1 MGRTT
6 DVDAALEREGEWLHR
21 FAGHAHVMVHTVQC
35 EKTLGALR
43 WQRTEG
49 RRIVRRLTGLLG
61 EIEGHGGRA
70 EAREIEQ
77 RLLERAGSMAAA

>member
-6 DVDAALEREGEWLHR
+6 DVEAALEREGEWLHC
-21 FAGHAHVMVHTVQC
+21 FAAHVMEHTVQC

-43 WQRTEG
+43 GQRTEG
-49 RRIVRRLTGLLG
+49 RRIVRRLTGLLD
-61 EIEGHGGRA
+61 EIEGHGGSA
-70 EAREIEQ
+70 GAREIEQ

>member
-1 MGRTT
+1 MARIT
-6 DVDAALEREGEWLHR
+6 DVEAALEREAEWLHR
-21 FAGHAHVMVHTVQC
+21 FAAHVMEHTVQC

-43 WQRTEG
+43 GQRTEG
-49 RRIVRRLTGLLG
+49 RRIVRRLTGLLD

-70 EAREIEQ
+70 EARQIEQ